1 MLNKLENK
9 IPPLYEY
16 NVEHW
21 YGEHY
26 LHTLNYVCWAEDNE
40 HAVEQ
45 CIDHYNGDTVDI
57 TITRTYK
64 ISNKEYKE

>member
-1 MLNKLENK
+1 MQNKENS
-9 IPPLYEY
+9 LYEY

-21 YGEHY
+21 YGDNVF
-26 LHTLNYVCWAEDNE
+26 HTINYTCLAENSD
-40 HAVEQ
+40 HAIEQ
-45 CIDHYNGDTVDI
+45 CIDHYNGYTKDI

>member
-1 MLNKLENK
+1 MQNNKK
-9 IPPLYEY
+9 PMYEY

-21 YGEHY
+21 YGDAVFT
-26 LHTLNYVCWAEDNE
+26 TLNYICWAEDSG
-40 HAVEQ
+40 HAIEQ
-45 CIDHYNGDTVDI
+45 CIGHYKGYTKDI